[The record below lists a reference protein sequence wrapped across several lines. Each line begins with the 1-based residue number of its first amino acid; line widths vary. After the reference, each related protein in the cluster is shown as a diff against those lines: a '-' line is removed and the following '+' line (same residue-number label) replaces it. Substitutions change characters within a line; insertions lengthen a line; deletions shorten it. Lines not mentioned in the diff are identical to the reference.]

1 MQIPAHVETRLRQ
14 LAADGGTLNCYL
26 YDTAP
31 MRRKISMLAGMMP
44 AGVEIFYAMKAN
56 PHAKFLAAA
65 LRGGARGIEIA
76 SLGEAKKAVAA
87 GFEPA
92 QLIYTGPGKSPE
104 ELRWAIEHG
113 IRTVHIESLAE
124 AHRLNAICAGHGKSQ
139 DILLRINADFDIH
152 EAQASF
158 SGGSK
163 KFGVDEEKLADVL
176 PQILA
181 LKALN
186 FRGLHVYAA
195 SGVLRVDDLLKNCEL
210 VFDMAQQIERNH
222 AGTLCDIIDF
232 GGGFGVDY
240 LETGL
245 DFDPQAYADGL
256 TALIDA
262 HGFGGRTFFLEL
274 GRYLAADCGWF
285 CTEIL
290 DIKESRGKKQVICA
304 GGINNFRRPAALT
317 INHPLAIVRMGRE
330 RLFNGQE
337 CVRAES
343 VYFGGP
349 LCTGADKLANDV
361 DVEAADIGD
370 IAVFGL
376 AGAYGL
382 SMSNIEFLSHERAQE
397 IMLDCHSEHE
407 TGNMHGDAIPE
418 RRGGGEKRRF
428 R

>member
-1 MQIPAHVETRLRQ
+1 MNISARLESALRDR
-14 LAADGGTLNCYL
+14 AANGDTLNCYI
-26 YDTAP
+26 YDTSA
-31 MRRKISMLAGMMP
+31 MRHKITMLSDMMP

-56 PHAKFLAAA
+56 PHGAFLRAA
-65 LRGGARGIEIA
+65 LEAGARGIEIA
-76 SLGEAKKAVAA
+76 SLGEAEKAVTA
-87 GFEPA
+87 GFLPH

-104 ELRWAIEHG
+104 ELDWAVENS
-113 IRTVHIESLAE
+113 IRTVHIESLTE
-124 AHRLNAICAGHGKSQ
+124 AHRLNKIAAAAGKKQ

-152 EAQASF
+152 ESQTTF

-163 KFGVDEEKLADVL
+163 KFGVDEEKLDTVL

-181 LKALN
+181 LQHLN

-195 SGVLRVDDLLKNCEL
+195 SGVLNVDDLLKNCQL
-210 VFDMAQQIERNH
+210 VFGMADRIEDQYPG
-222 AGTLCDIIDF
+222 AVCDTIDF

-240 LETGL
+240 LETSH

-256 TALIDA
+256 AALIA
-262 HGFGGRTFFLEL
+262 QYKFGGRTFFLEL
-274 GRYLAADCGWF
+274 GRYLAADSGWF

-304 GGINNFRRPAALT
+304 GGINHFRRPAALA
-317 INHPLAIVRMGRE
+317 INHPLAILRMDRE
-330 RLFNGQE
+330 ALFIGQE
-337 CVRAES
+337 RVEHES

-361 DVEAADIGD
+361 AIKHADIGD

-382 SMSNIEFLSHERAQE
+382 SMSNIEFLSHERPPE
-397 IMLDCHSEHE
+397 IIL
-407 TGNMHGDAIPE
+407 
-418 RRGGGEKRRF
+418 
-428 R
+428 